1 MDPTTLQQQREGMA
15 AAIAAG
21 TEQLGSCPP
30 HLGEAWIDV
39 PLPGNQTNR
48 TKVVWPKSSGA
59 PPLSCP
65 LIIYFHGGGYSV
77 CNPDLLLA
85 PARGFAE
92 LFSCVVA
99 CPSLNQL
106 PEHPFPAP
114 VRMAWETCAWLSDA
128 RNLNDGVLKDAGA
141 RVDLGRGFVVGGLS
155 SGAATATVIAAIPG
169 SVSAEFAGL
178 TPLQSPIT
186 GTFAGIP
193 YVVSEAMLPEKYREI
208 FKSRD
213 ETEANRVASAA
224 MRQDLEAHLDIH
236 SPWFSPLNASF
247 SDPKTIPGH
256 PPKVFVYGAELDF
269 FRDDSVV
276 YAKWLSELEG
286 VEVRASVVKGGD
298 HSTCWA
304 SPPWPACHSREIK
317 ELTLDGMAWLLNLE
331 WDRNRTELL
340 I

>member
-15 AAIAAG
+15 AAIAG
-21 TEQLGSCPP
+21 GLEQLGPCPP

-59 PPLSCP
+59 SPLNCP

-128 RNLNDGVLKDAGA
+128 GNLNDGVLKDAGA
-141 RVDLGRGFVVGGLS
+141 SVDLGRGFVVGGLS

-169 SVSAEFAGL
+169 SVSVEFAGL

-193 YVVSEAMLPEKYREI
+193 YVVSEAMLPAKYRDI

-213 ETEANRVASAA
+213 ETEANGVASAA
-224 MRQDLEAHLDIH
+224 MRQDLEAHLD
-236 SPWFSPLNASF
+236 
-247 SDPKTIPGH
+247 
-256 PPKVFVYGAELDF
+256 VFVYGAELDF

-331 WDRNRTELL
+331 WDRNRTELP